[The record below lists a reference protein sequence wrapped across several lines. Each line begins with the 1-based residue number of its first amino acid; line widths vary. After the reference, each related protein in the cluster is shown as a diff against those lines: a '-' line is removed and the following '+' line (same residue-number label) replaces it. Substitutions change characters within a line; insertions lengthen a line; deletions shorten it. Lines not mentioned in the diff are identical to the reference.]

1 MSVKIISAISSNGLI
16 GKNGE
21 LVVKN
26 KLDMQS
32 FKEKTTGATVIMGRK
47 TFESMGSKTL
57 KNRTNIVIS
66 SSIIESTGVIT
77 RTSLKEAIEETN
89 EKNIKDKYRRIHGYS
104 NNIWL
109 IGGAS
114 IYEEG
119 MEYADEIHLTV
130 SKTKVEFTKEDTIAR
145 FPVINPMIW
154 RAPTMSVFYIPGYD
168 KGDEFSRTDQDI
180 ALYTYKRSNT

>member
-1 MSVKIISAISSNGLI
+1 MSVKIIAAISSNGLI
-16 GKNGE
+16 GKNGG

-32 FKEKTTGATVIMGRK
+32 FKEKTIGTKVMGMQNIVIMGRK
-47 TFESMGSKTL
+47 TFESMGSKPL
-57 KNRTNIVIS
+57 PKRKNVVIS
-66 SSIIESTGVIT
+66 STKIDVFGVDT
-77 RTSLKEAIEETN
+77 YSNLNEAIGYNT
-89 EKNIKDKYRRIHGYS
+89 YRMIPRPE
-104 NNIWL
+104 IWL

-154 RAPTMSVFYIPGYD
+154 GNPSMNVFYIPGYD

-180 ALYTYKRSNT
+180 ALYTYKRSNA

>member
-1 MSVKIISAISSNGLI
+1 MSVKIIAAMSANGLI
-16 GKNGE
+16 GKNGG

-32 FKEKTTGATVIMGRK
+32 FKDKTLKSTVIMGRK
-47 TFESMGSKTL
+47 TFESMGSKPL
-57 KNRTNIVIS
+57 KDRVNIVIS
-66 SSIIESTGVIT
+66 SSRIDVVGVH
-77 RTSLKEAIEETN
+77 RYSSLQEAIQET
-89 EKNIKDKYRRIHGYS
+89 KDKDLRDLNRRMISYAH
-104 NNIWL
+104 NIWL

-154 RAPTMSVFYIPGYD
+154 GNPSMNVFYIPGYD

-180 ALYTYKRSNT
+180 ALYTYKRSNA